1 MKPPV
6 GLFFSSSSQQ
16 FKPHAVMKQCYKDC
30 NLITTVRNS
39 QMMYCCC
46 PLWHLPSFNGDKL
59 PEKSSVGSE
68 CVAIINLL
76 CLSKHFIMIIRWY
89 LHEDRQRWH
98 MISMHWRGTG
108 CSASSQGRESSWE
121 TTGIGPVF
129 GRVWSWGDFARS
141 RISSKHSG
149 MAVMWS
155 PSVLHLTPLFCL
167 LLIIT
172 IFEISSILVWYF

>member
-1 MKPPV
+1 
-6 GLFFSSSSQQ
+6 
-16 FKPHAVMKQCYKDC
+16 MKQCYKDC

-39 QMMYCCC
+39 HMMYCCC

-98 MISMHWRGTG
+98 MISLHWRGTG

-121 TTGIGPVF
+121 TNWN
-129 GRVWSWGDFARS
+129 R
-141 RISSKHSG
+141 
-149 MAVMWS
+149 
-155 PSVLHLTPLFCL
+155 
-167 LLIIT
+167 
-172 IFEISSILVWYF
+172 SSIRQSLKLRRFCPEQNLFQTFRNGSHVKPFCAASHTPILSSSYYYYFWNFLNPSMIFLDVMEYLVFCYTCLFLF